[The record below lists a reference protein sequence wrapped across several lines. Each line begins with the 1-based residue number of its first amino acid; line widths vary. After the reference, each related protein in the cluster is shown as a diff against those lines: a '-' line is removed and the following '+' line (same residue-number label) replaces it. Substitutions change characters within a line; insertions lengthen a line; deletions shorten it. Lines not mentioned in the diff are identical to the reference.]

1 MRRTSGNSLRPVPS
15 ARNKSEDVGISVL
28 KAAGA
33 DMLLARSP
41 RPPPSPAGAILMV

>member
-15 ARNKSEDVGISVL
+15 ARNKSEDVSSSVL

-33 DMLLARSP
+33 DVLHARSP
-41 RPPPSPAGAILMV
+41 RPPPSPAGAILTV